1 MFAMAQAEAR
11 YHPRGFGLRPAI
23 EGSLRLDYHS
33 RLVEEVRAAGN
44 RLSRGDLTI
53 RLAEE
58 FGFCYGVDRAVEYA
72 YEARAKFPERRVFM
86 IGEIIHNPH
95 VNSRLRDMGIVFLDP
110 PRPLIAIGGLHGAGE
125 SGPGGPGR
133 AEGRGAGRGRGD
145 AAAGTERA
153 TAESVAPDPYA
164 AVGSEDV
171 VIIPA
176 FGVPVRDLGLLRQR
190 GCILVDTTCG
200 SVLNVWKNVE
210 RYAREGFTSIIHGKY
225 WHEETRATASRALSL
240 GGGHYL
246 VLRDLEEARLA
257 ARAVAGKGDLD
268 AFAERFRS
276 ATSPGFD
283 PARHLDRLG
292 LANQTTMLSSE
303 SLEIGEILRRAMVE
317 RWGEEEVLRR
327 FRAFDTICS
336 ATQERQDAVLKL
348 LESPLDLML
357 VVGGY
362 NSSNT
367 SHLAE
372 MASGRVPTYHI
383 EDAQELV
390 SADEICHKPVGA
402 SAPRVT
408 RAWLPR
414 RPLKVGLTAGASTPN
429 SKVGEVIERLAA
441 CCGISL

>member
-1 MFAMAQAEAR
+1 MTQAEAR
-11 YHPRGFGLRPAI
+11 YHPRGFGLKPAI

-44 RLSRGDLTI
+44 QLSRGDLTI

-72 YEARAKFPERRVFM
+72 YEARAKFPDRRIFM

-95 VNSRLRDMGIVFLDP
+95 VNSRLRDMGILFLDP
-110 PRPLIAIGGLHGAGE
+110 PQPLIAIGG
-125 SGPGGPGR
+125 SDGPQPRGPGR
-133 AEGRGAGRGRGD
+133 AAGSGAGRGRGD

-153 TAESVAPDPYA
+153 TAEPVALEPYA
-164 AVGSEDV
+164 AVGPEDV

-176 FGVPVRDLGLLRQR
+176 FGVPVRDLGVLRQR

-225 WHEETRATASRALSL
+225 WHEETRATASRAVSL
-240 GGGHYL
+240 AGGHYL

-257 ARAVAGKGDLD
+257 ARAVTGNGHPGE
-268 AFAERFRS
+268 FVERFR
-276 ATSPGFD
+276 AAASPGFD

-317 RWGEEEVLRR
+317 RWGEEEALRR

-383 EDAQELV
+383 EDAQGLV
-390 SADEICHKPVGA
+390 SADEIHHKPVA
-402 SAPRVT
+402 AIAPRVT

>member
-1 MFAMAQAEAR
+1 
-11 YHPRGFGLRPAI
+11 
-23 EGSLRLDYHS
+23 
-33 RLVEEVRAAGN
+33 
-44 RLSRGDLTI
+44 
-53 RLAEE
+53 
-58 FGFCYGVDRAVEYA
+58 
-72 YEARAKFPERRVFM
+72 
-86 IGEIIHNPH
+86 
-95 VNSRLRDMGIVFLDP
+95 
-110 PRPLIAIGGLHGAGE
+110 
-125 SGPGGPGR
+125 
-133 AEGRGAGRGRGD
+133 
-145 AAAGTERA
+145 
-153 TAESVAPDPYA
+153 
-164 AVGSEDV
+164 
-171 VIIPA
+171 
-176 FGVPVRDLGLLRQR
+176 VPVRDLGVLRQR

-240 GGGHYL
+240 AGGHYL

-257 ARAVAGKGDLD
+257 ARAVTGKGDLGE
-268 AFAERFRS
+268 FAERFHP
-276 ATSPGFD
+276 AASPGFD
-283 PARHLDRLG
+283 PARHLERLG

-317 RWGEEEVLRR
+317 RWGEEEALRR

-383 EDAQELV
+383 EDAQGLV
-390 SADEICHKPVGA
+390 SKDEIRHKPVGA

-441 CCGISL
+441 CCGISV